1 MRRIGTQAGD
11 SKLGCVF
18 WLLIVLV
25 FGLVLKE
32 VFPVKSATMKLED
45 FMEELAM
52 TKPRAPQ
59 HFFEKALYDRA
70 RELGLDVDKKEIK
83 VRKYKER
90 VIMDIEFVQRIE
102 ILSFTYDWNVDLH
115 LDREIFLL

>member
-1 MRRIGTQAGD
+1 MRRIGTQAGE
-11 SKLGCVF
+11 SKTGCVF
-18 WLLIVLV
+18 WLLIVVV
-25 FGLVLKE
+25 FGMILGE
-32 VFPVKSATMKLED
+32 VFPVKSAELKLED

-52 TKPRAPQ
+52 TQPRKPQ

-70 RELGLDVDKKEIK
+70 RELGLEVEKKEIK

-90 VIMDIEFVQRIE
+90 VVMDIEFVQTIT
-102 ILSFTYDWNVDLH
+102 IFSFEYDWRVDLH